1 MSNRNHNLN
10 NNGTDNKATEKKSL
24 RDRLPKIG
32 WKKALKVAGNVACG
46 VCAAFGAIGLASYG
60 ADQIRGKKPEVPDN
74 QVDVKLTDI

>member
-10 NNGTDNKATEKKSL
+10 NNGTDSKATEKKSL

-46 VCAAFGAIGLASYG
+46 VCAAFGAAGLVSYG
-60 ADQIRGKKPEVPDN
+60 VDQFKKPGSAPDH

>member
-10 NNGTDNKATEKKSL
+10 NNGTKDSDNKKTL

-60 ADQIRGKKPEVPDN
+60 ADQIRGKKPGVQDN